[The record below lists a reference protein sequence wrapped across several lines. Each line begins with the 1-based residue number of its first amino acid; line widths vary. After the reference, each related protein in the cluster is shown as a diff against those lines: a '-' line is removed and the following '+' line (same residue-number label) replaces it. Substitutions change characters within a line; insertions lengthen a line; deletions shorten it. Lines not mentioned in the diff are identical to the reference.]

1 MAENLCVK
9 NDCHACCNN
18 SRLRLNFAEAATL
31 RNLGTVLIG
40 LMHFDG
46 RRNTPS
52 GKDGKAYYDMQ
63 GQCSALNL
71 EGLCDLYYTMDKPE
85 SCSALEPG
93 SQDCLIIR
101 EEQGLGSLKY

>member
-9 NDCHACCNN
+9 NDCHACCSN
-18 SRLRLNFAEAATL
+18 SRLRLNFVEAATL

-40 LMHFDG
+40 LMHFAG
-46 RRNTPS
+46 KRNTPS
-52 GKDGKAYYDMQ
+52 GKSGMAYYDME
-63 GQCSALNL
+63 GECGALNFV
-71 EGLCDLYYTMDKPE
+71 GLCDLYDTPHKPQ

-101 EEQGLGSLKY
+101 AEQGLGPLDY